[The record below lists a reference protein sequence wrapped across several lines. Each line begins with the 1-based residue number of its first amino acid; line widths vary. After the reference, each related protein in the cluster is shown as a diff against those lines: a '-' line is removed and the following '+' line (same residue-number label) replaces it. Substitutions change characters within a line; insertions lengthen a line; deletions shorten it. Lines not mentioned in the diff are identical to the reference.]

1 MGVDALAS
9 EGFEVLKD
17 ALDPSYAI
25 LRSLYTDG
33 VGAQIDADAE
43 RVFHEPEVFIAS
55 PKQGLEVGSDLQS
68 DLQRIRRPPG
78 RRLGV
83 KNDRPQP
90 LGAATGV
97 RISNLSAKRADAL
110 REQATGWT

>member
-55 PKQGLEVGSDLQS
+55 PEKGLQIGRDLQG
-68 DLQRIRRPPG
+68 DLQRFRWPP
-78 RRLGV
+78 
-83 KNDRPQP
+83 K
-90 LGAATGV
+90 
-97 RISNLSAKRADAL
+97 
-110 REQATGWT
+110 